1 MTGYAFCCP
10 LIGMYG
16 CRRPKCR
23 CVENWNAERDAEMK
37 TPERELVKTARRY
50 LAMNAA
56 ESGAD
61 VLITELTDALEKQ
74 LPPVRQLAVSE
85 TRN

>member
-23 CVENWNAERDAEMK
+23 CVENWNAERAAEQA
-37 TPERELVKTARRY
+37 TPERQLIARARDYLVE
-50 LAMNAA
+50 NAA

-61 VLITELTDALEKQ
+61 VLISELTDALEKR
-74 LPPVRQLAVSE
+74 LPPVRQRAA
-85 TRN
+85 